1 MSVFDAAGSSCI
13 SAAAAAGAAEEA
25 AGGGAAAEHPC
36 APGISPR
43 APFPSGRVLTD
54 AVLQKQR
61 DTIDAISEVAK
72 YLKEIKRA
80 S

>member
-1 MSVFDAAGSSCI
+1 M
-13 SAAAAAGAAEEA
+13 SAAAAAAAA
-25 AGGGAAAEHPC
+25 AGGGGGAAAEHPC
-36 APGISPR
+36 AHGISPR